1 MVKPENPF
9 PFLFVRVCPR
19 CKEHREEWTHAD
31 SSLPCIGS
39 FIFLLDPTFS
49 IHLPIC
55 PPCRAT
61 WCMNW
66 DSNSSSGRSGV
77 CFCLKKSQAGPCPR
91 VQKCL
96 SSNFVL
102 LFKIGVFQK
111 GFWFS
116 FWFEKPYILGIL
128 MKGSVTKRWRDPAKR
143 GGRIKPW
150 LLQLPYEISR
160 CFQWKRKHLTQSITC
175 SISMFKVRTCL
186 KKRKEHLVFIV
197 KTLIN
202 VEQTRHPNLTF
213 ALLLPPHSGLT
224 EELLLAACCWLLFE
238 TPPARQWSL
247 V

>member
-1 MVKPENPF
+1 MPIHPCLALD
-9 PFLFVRVCPR
+9 P
-19 CKEHREEWTHAD
+19 
-31 SSLPCIGS
+31 SSSCSIRLS
-39 FIFLLDPTFS
+39 LFIFLLG
-49 IHLPIC
+49 